1 MATSGKKLDPRVLRT
16 RKLIESSFIELLEE
30 KDFQSITIQDITDRA
45 TINRSTFYAHF
56 DDKYMLFDHL
66 IRQTF
71 MQTIKSK
78 VPLSAEYSMNNLRS
92 LIIAVCDY
100 LTQLN
105 RQYCPTDLQFKLVIE
120 TQVQSQLYEIL
131 LKWNKPLQTDIA
143 DLNPSSELTAS
154 MLSWS
159 IYGIGLQWSQ
169 LGELTS
175 VEEVADQALVL
186 LSGAL
191 ISSPSFES
199 LKVA

>member
-92 LIIAVCDY
+92 LIIAVFDY

-105 RQYCPTDLQFKLVIE
+105 RQYYPTDLQLKPVIE
-120 TQVQSQLYEIL
+120 MQVQSQLYEIL
-131 LKWNKPLQTDIA
+131 LKWIKPLQTDIA

>member
-1 MATSGKKLDPRVLRT
+1 
-16 RKLIESSFIELLEE
+16 
-30 KDFQSITIQDITDRA
+30 
-45 TINRSTFYAHF
+45 
-56 DDKYMLFDHL
+56 MLFDHI

-71 MQTIKSK
+71 MHSIKAK
-78 VPLSAEYSMNNLRS
+78 VPLSAGYNMHNLRS

-105 RQYCPTDLQFKLVIE
+105 RRCHPTDLQFKPVIE
-120 TQVQSQLYEIL
+120 TQIQSQLYEIL
-131 LKWNKPLQTDIA
+131 LNWIKPLQTDFEN
-143 DLNPSSELTAS
+143 LNPSSELTAS

-186 LSGAL
+186 LSGEL
-191 ISSPSFES
+191 FSSPSTGDRQSIFITS
-199 LKVA
+199 NWK

>member
-1 MATSGKKLDPRVLRT
+1 MASNSKKLDPRILRT
-16 RKLIESSFIELLEE
+16 RALIESSFIKLLEE
-30 KDFQSITIQDITDRA
+30 KDFQSITVQDISDRA

-56 DDKYMLFDHL
+56 VDKYMLFDHI

-71 MQTIKSK
+71 IQSIKSK
-78 VPLSAEYSMNNLRS
+78 VPLSAEFSMDNLRS

-105 RQYCPTDLQFKLVIE
+105 QQCHKTDQQFKPVIE
-120 TQVQSQLYEIL
+120 TQIQSQLYEIL
-131 LKWNKPLQTDIA
+131 LTWIKPLQTDIENR
-143 DLNPSSELTAS
+143 NPSIELTVS

-159 IYGIGLQWSQ
+159 IYGIGLHWSQ

-175 VEEVADQALVL
+175 PEEVADQALVL

-191 ISSPSFES
+191 NSSPSSES
-199 LKVA
+199 LRMA

>member
-1 MATSGKKLDPRVLRT
+1 MASNSKKLDPRILRT
-16 RKLIESSFIELLEE
+16 RALIESSFIKLLEE
-30 KDFQSITIQDITDRA
+30 KDFQSITVQDISDRA

-56 DDKYMLFDHL
+56 VDKYMLFDHI

-71 MQTIKSK
+71 IQSIKSK
-78 VPLSAEYSMNNLRS
+78 VPLSAEFSMDNLRS

-105 RQYCPTDLQFKLVIE
+105 RQCHKTDQQFKPVIE
-120 TQVQSQLYEIL
+120 TQIQSQLYEIL
-131 LKWNKPLQTDIA
+131 LKWIKPLQTDIENR
-143 DLNPSSELTAS
+143 NPSTELTVS

-159 IYGIGLQWSQ
+159 IYGIGLHWSQ

-175 VEEVADQALVL
+175 PEEVADQALVL

-191 ISSPSFES
+191 NSSPSSES
-199 LKVA
+199 LRMA